1 MLSSWSQSFLN
12 LLYNLEKFFDF
23 HNFSDS
29 HRICHT
35 NMSFV
40 DSARCYTKLFLR
52 NIDLLGQCPITM
64 CGEMKQLVSNKYV
77 MCIVEFIC

>member
-1 MLSSWSQSFLN
+1 
-12 LLYNLEKFFDF
+12 
-23 HNFSDS
+23 
-29 HRICHT
+29 
-35 NMSFV
+35 MSFV